1 MSKLSP
7 ETIEFINKHRKD
19 DVRQLA
25 LQSKKDGKVDI
36 NEAVTQ
42 IAGWQIAEK
51 KIPSWSKIDSIIY
64 PKHLSMEQCSSE
76 VTARFKAS
84 LVKGETFADLT
95 SGFGVDC
102 SFIASGFK
110 HAHYVERQEELC
122 DIARHNFKILGL
134 NHIEVHNTD
143 GIEFLK
149 NMEPVDCIYL
159 DPARRNSNG
168 GKTVAITDCEPD
180 VSSMEELL
188 VEKGSTVMIKLSPML
203 DLHSAMKTLKHINSI
218 YIISVNNECKEL
230 VIILSKHSLSDEKA
244 VDKIK
249 ISCEQ
254 LVNNSETQHLE
265 FTYEEEKSAEVNY
278 SDSVG
283 EYLYEPGAAI
293 LKAGAFKILA
303 KKFSVKK
310 LHQNSQLYTSDEL
323 VDFPGR
329 RFKVIEVSTFAKKNL
344 KAFLKDLEKA
354 NLTIRNFPSTV
365 DELRKKLKLKEGG
378 DVYIF
383 ATTLANGDKVLIK
396 CQSIKS
402 LIS

>member
-76 VTARFKAS
+76 ITARFKAS

-168 GKTVAITDCEPD
+168 VKTVAITDCEPD

-230 VIILSKHSLSDEKA
+230 VIILSKHSFSDEKA
-244 VDKIK
+244 VDNLK

-254 LVNNSETQHLE
+254 LVNNSEIQHLE
-265 FTYEEEKSAEVNY
+265 FTYEEEKSAEINY
-278 SDSVG
+278 SDNIG

-303 KKFSVKK
+303 KKFCVNK

-323 VDFPGR
+323 IDFPGR

-365 DELRKKLKLKEGG
+365 DDLRKKLKLKEGG

-396 CQSIKS
+396 CQSLKS
-402 LIS
+402 FVS

>member
-51 KIPSWSKIDSIIY
+51 KIPSWSKIDSIAEKKIPSWSKIDSMIY

-76 VTARFKAS
+76 ITARFKAS

-218 YIISVNNECKEL
+218 HIISVNNVKHINSIHIISVNNECKEL
-230 VIILSKHSLSDEKA
+230 VIILSKHSFSDEKA
-244 VDKIK
+244 VDNLK

-265 FTYEEEKSAEVNY
+265 FTYEEEKSAEINY
-278 SDSVG
+278 SDNIG

-303 KKFSVKK
+303 KKFCVNK
-310 LHQNSQLYTSDEL
+310 LHQNSQLYTSDWL
-323 VDFPGR
+323 
-329 RFKVIEVSTFAKKNL
+329 TFQAD
-344 KAFLKDLEKA
+344 DL
-354 NLTIRNFPSTV
+354 R
-365 DELRKKLKLKEGG
+365 
-378 DVYIF
+378 
-383 ATTLANGDKVLIK
+383 
-396 CQSIKS
+396 
-402 LIS
+402 

>member
-51 KIPSWSKIDSIIY
+51 KIPSWSKIDSMIY

-76 VTARFKAS
+76 ITARFKAS

-143 GIEFLK
+143 GIEYLK

-188 VEKGSTVMIKLSPML
+188 VEKGGTVMIKLSPML

-218 YIISVNNECKEL
+218 HIISVNNECKEL
-230 VIILSKHSLSDEKA
+230 VIILSKHSLSDGKA
-244 VDKIK
+244 VDNIK

-254 LVNNSETQHLE
+254 LVNNSEIQHLE
-265 FTYEEEKSAEVNY
+265 FTYEEEKSAEINY
-278 SDSVG
+278 SDKIG

-303 KKFSVKK
+303 KRFGVNK

-329 RFKVIEVSTFAKKNL
+329 RFKVTEVSTFAKKNL

-365 DELRKKLKLKEGG
+365 DDLRKKLKLKEGG

-396 CQSIKS
+396 CQSLKS
-402 LIS
+402 FVS

>member
-122 DIARHNFKILGL
+122 DIARHNFKLLGL

-143 GIEFLK
+143 GVEFLK

-180 VSSMEELL
+180 VSGMEELL
-188 VEKGSTVMIKLSPML
+188 VEKGGTVMIKLSPML

>member
-122 DIARHNFKILGL
+122 DIAKHNFKLLGL

-143 GIEFLK
+143 GVEFLK

-180 VSSMEELL
+180 VSGMEELL
-188 VEKGSTVMIKLSPML
+188 VEKGGTVMIKLSPML

>member
-42 IAGWQIAEK
+42 IEGWQIAEK

-143 GIEFLK
+143 GIEYLK

-180 VSSMEELL
+180 VSGMEELL

>member
-143 GIEFLK
+143 GIEYLK

-188 VEKGSTVMIKLSPML
+188 VEKGS
-203 DLHSAMKTLKHINSI
+203 
-218 YIISVNNECKEL
+218 
-230 VIILSKHSLSDEKA
+230 
-244 VDKIK
+244 
-249 ISCEQ
+249 
-254 LVNNSETQHLE
+254 
-265 FTYEEEKSAEVNY
+265 
-278 SDSVG
+278 
-283 EYLYEPGAAI
+283 
-293 LKAGAFKILA
+293 
-303 KKFSVKK
+303 
-310 LHQNSQLYTSDEL
+310 
-323 VDFPGR
+323 R
-329 RFKVIEVSTFAKKNL
+329 
-344 KAFLKDLEKA
+344 
-354 NLTIRNFPSTV
+354 
-365 DELRKKLKLKEGG
+365 
-378 DVYIF
+378 
-383 ATTLANGDKVLIK
+383 
-396 CQSIKS
+396 
-402 LIS
+402 

>member
-51 KIPSWSKIDSIIY
+51 KIPSWSKTDSIIY

-203 DLHSAMKTLKHINSI
+203 DLHSVMKTLKHINSI
-218 YIISVNNECKEL
+218 HIISVNNECKEL
-230 VIILSKHSLSDEKA
+230 VIILSKHSLSDGKA
-244 VDKIK
+244 VDNIK

-254 LVNNSETQHLE
+254 LVNNSEIQHLE
-265 FTYEEEKSAEVNY
+265 FTYKEEKSAEINY
-278 SDSVG
+278 SDKIG

-303 KKFSVKK
+303 KRFGVNK

-329 RFKVIEVSTFAKKNL
+329 RFKVTEVSTFAKKNL

-365 DELRKKLKLKEGG
+365 DGLRKKLKLKEGG

-396 CQSIKS
+396 CQSLKS
-402 LIS
+402 FVS